1 MIHDTFA
8 CYFLHSHGAM
18 SGADARQVV
27 WWGQAAANP
36 IHHDNVGVSVN
47 VSQHDGL
54 NSATMMPWARAC
66 LH

>member
-27 WWGQAAANP
+27 GRGQAAANP
-36 IHHDNVGVSVN
+36 IHQDDVGVSMK
-47 VSQHDGL
+47 VSEHDGL
-54 NSATMMPWARAC
+54 ILRR
-66 LH
+66 